1 MYYYGA
7 RYYDPKM
14 SLFISVDPLAEQFQG
29 WSPYNY
35 TMNNPI
41 NLIDPTGMAP
51 EDTDPPGGKK
61 GKQDKILNVRYKG
74 EDKSIYANDLGLLS
88 GIYHGAKIINKN
100 LRKQSEKLLS
110 GGFHFFDDDTGA
122 KGDMTLKKRPMEGQ
136 KVETINA
143 AGFMQGG
150 SFAKGGEGM
159 KWDFEDAK
167 TTLTFFNN
175 VYSGMDLGSKVPES
189 KVTIDNSRYEY
200 EAYIDDR
207 GRPVTRVMRE
217 KRSDTAVYLKDAPR
231 TRYEIYD
238 RDGAAKQRARQNI
251 NYKSKWK

>member
-14 SLFISVDPLAEQFQG
+14 SLFVSVDPLAEQFRE

-61 GKQDKILNVRYKG
+61 GKQDKILNVKYKG

-88 GIYHGAKIINKN
+88 GIYHGAKIINKY

-136 KVETINA
+136 KVETINVS
-143 AGFMQGG
+143 GIMQAG
-150 SFAKGGEGM
+150 SFAKGGEGL
-159 KWDFEDAK
+159 KYDGKEDFPIRFYNA
-167 TTLTFFNN
+167 
-175 VYSGMDLGSKVPES
+175 VYSAYQSGAALPDA
-189 KVTIDNSRYEY
+189 KVTIPN
-200 EAYIDDR
+200 
-207 GRPVTRVMRE
+207 
-217 KRSDTAVYLKDAPR
+217 
-231 TRYEIYD
+231 
-238 RDGAAKQRARQNI
+238 NI
-251 NYKSKWK
+251 NTYESYYNEKGFIDYRIKSRIEADTTFELKHLPKVINKAINRESRKQYESRFQLPAKR

>member
-14 SLFISVDPLAEQFQG
+14 SLFVSVDPLAEQFRE

-143 AGFMQGG
+143 AGFMQAG

-167 TTLTFFNN
+167 TPLTFFNN

-189 KVTIDNSRYEY
+189 KVTLDISIQVWDMKPGNN
-200 EAYIDDR
+200 
-207 GRPVTRVMRE
+207 RPNLSSIIR
-217 KRSDTAVYLKDAPR
+217 KDTSVNLKDAPMVR
-231 TRYEIYD
+231 WKHSQQNGQRYLEASRNYF
-238 RDGAAKQRARQNI
+238 KARE
-251 NYKSKWK
+251 

>member
-1 MYYYGA
+1 
-7 RYYDPKM
+7 M
-14 SLFISVDPLAEQFQG
+14 SLFISVDPLAEQFRE

-61 GKQDKILNVRYKG
+61 GKQDKILNVKYKG

-150 SFAKGGEGM
+150 SFAKGGEGFGSI
-159 KWDFEDAK
+159 KNVQGSFSA
-167 TTLTFFNN
+167 FNN
-175 VYSGMDLGSKVPES
+175 IMSGLDLGQKIPES
-189 KVTIDNSRYEY
+189 KVTINNDILIWGMQPDKYGQLKPNIISRVVQDTTVKLQDVPKVKYQNSQRNAHNYW
-200 EAYIDDR
+200 EAR
-207 GRPVTRVMRE
+207 RMHF
-217 KRSDTAVYLKDAPR
+217 
-231 TRYEIYD
+231 
-238 RDGAAKQRARQNI
+238 
-251 NYKSKWK
+251 KSR